1 MTYELGIDLGTTWT
15 AAAVFRGER
24 AAIVN
29 LGTRQAAVPSVVY
42 VGADGSVLVGEAAER
57 RVLTEPERVARQF
70 KRRIGDPAPIL
81 LGGSPHSAELLTS
94 KLLRWVVD
102 AVASREGEMPTTITI
117 THPANWGAYKKD
129 LLEQAVHLAGL
140 SGPGNPT
147 IRLLS
152 EPEAAAIH
160 YASTERVEPGQAV
173 AVYDLGGGTFDVAI
187 LRATG
192 DSFAILGAP
201 EGIERLGGID
211 FDAAVLGHVSR
222 TLGGLDELDPDDP
235 AVATAVAHLRDQCT
249 AAKEALSTDTQ
260 TIVPVML
267 PGRHTE
273 VRLTRSELEAM
284 VRPALDETIA
294 ATTRALRTAGLQASD
309 LRAIVLVGGS
319 SRIPLVAQLVT
330 SALGRPVAVD
340 TDPKH
345 AIALGAARHA
355 HLTATG
361 PGAITSPSRQTA
373 EGLAAA
379 QPPSPTAP
387 GQMPVAAVSPFA
399 TPPPPTRSGPIR
411 TPPPTPP
418 PTSSIIP
425 PPSMTP
431 APTTTPP
438 PYVPPVTGPSVGDG
452 GETPPSGK
460 RKRTGLVVAAVIIA
474 VALIA
479 GGIAVFAGGGGSGS
493 ASDTTAATD
502 DTSGA
507 DTTVAGGSGDISAP
521 LESGLLSALDFEP
534 TTGTVTLQGEAAFP
548 SDVLCD
554 AEDVIDTSNFVD
566 YRSRLFADNPD
577 FSGKKAAA
585 GAIEFPDS
593 ASADAFLL
601 QLNDFGASHVVSDA
615 CPLQPVDFFD
625 GTVAFKETPA
635 GGGDQGAIGFAK
647 VDPDVVVF
655 VGFGDPTG
663 MDTSSVQ
670 FLVQEQKQK
679 MEAALN
685 GTDSSADTTSV
696 FGADNTDAAG
706 GSTLQQMQAALI
718 TPDDVGTSFDQAIT
732 SVDPEVD
739 YLCYSQPS
747 ADRSSATEVDEK
759 LFGPDGATEVAVVT
773 LSFPDAASAATYLST
788 TESFLTDNA
797 RSGCNLTAQPTD
809 ALESSTTL
817 DDSFTFTFDGG
828 NGRSQATWA
837 KLGNTVV
844 VVIGNPLAAVP
855 VDDLV
860 SLQVSNLN
868 DAGLVTD

>member
-1 MTYELGIDLGTTWT
+1 MS
-15 AAAVFRGER
+15 R
-24 AAIVN
+24 A
-29 LGTRQAAVPSVVY
+29 RS
-42 VGADGSVLVGEAAER
+42 EA
-57 RVLTEPERVARQF
+57 
-70 KRRIGDPAPIL
+70 
-81 LGGSPHSAELLTS
+81 STS
-94 KLLRWVVD
+94 
-102 AVASREGEMPTTITI
+102 ST
-117 THPANWGAYKKD
+117 
-129 LLEQAVHLAGL
+129 
-140 SGPGNPT
+140 PT
-147 IRLLS
+147 IPRWQRQSL
-152 EPEAAAIH
+152 
-160 YASTERVEPGQAV
+160 TC
-173 AVYDLGGGTFDVAI
+173 
-187 LRATG
+187 
-192 DSFAILGAP
+192 
-201 EGIERLGGID
+201 
-211 FDAAVLGHVSR
+211 
-222 TLGGLDELDPDDP
+222 
-235 AVATAVAHLRDQCT
+235 RDQCT

-345 AIALGAARHA
+345 TIALGAARHA

-373 EGLAAA
+373 EGLAPA
-379 QPPSPTAP
+379 QPSASTSP
-387 GQMPVAAVSPFA
+387 GQVPVAAVSPFA

-418 PTSSIIP
+418 PTSSIVP
-425 PPSMTP
+425 APSMTP
-431 APTTTPP
+431 PPTTTPP
-438 PYVPPVTGPSVGDG
+438 PYVPPVTGPSATDG
-452 GETPPSGK
+452 GENPPPGK

-479 GGIAVFAGGGGSGS
+479 GGIAVFARGGGSGS
-493 ASDTTAATD
+493 ASDTTVATD

-507 DTTVAGGSGDISAP
+507 DSTVAAGSGDISAP
-521 LESGLLSALDFEP
+521 LEAGLLSALDLEP

-554 AEDVIDTSNFVD
+554 AQDVIDTSSFVD

-593 ASADAFLL
+593 ASADAFLEE
-601 QLNDFGASHVVSDA
+601 LNNFGASHVVSDT

-625 GTVAFKETPA
+625 GTVAFKESPA

-663 MDTSSVQ
+663 MDPSSVQ

-685 GTDSSADTTSV
+685 GTDSSADTTASGADTTSI
-696 FGADNTDAAG
+696 FGADNTDAAAG

-718 TPDDVGTSFDQAIT
+718 TPADVGSDFDQAIT

-739 YLCYSQPS
+739 YLCFSQPS
-747 ADRSSATEVDEK
+747 ADRSAATEVDEQ
-759 LFGPDGATEVAVVT
+759 LLGPDGATEIGVVT

-788 TESFLTDNA
+788 TESFLTQNA
-797 RSGCNLTAQPTD
+797 RSGCNLTKQPTD

-860 SLQVSNLN
+860 SLQVSKLN